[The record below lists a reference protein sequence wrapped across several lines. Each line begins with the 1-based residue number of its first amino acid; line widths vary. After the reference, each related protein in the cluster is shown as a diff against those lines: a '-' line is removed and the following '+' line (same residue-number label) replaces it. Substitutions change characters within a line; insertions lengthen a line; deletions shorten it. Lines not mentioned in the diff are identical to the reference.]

1 MPAPAPV
8 APGTIRDDLIVED
21 EPRLAEL
28 VRAARRWLP
37 KYALPEHVVP
47 LLRFPLKGS
56 ESRKLDKDVLPPP
69 RGVLF
74 DARCAQ
80 VSTETD
86 MFWELRRRRRAV
98 LFGQTRR
105 RARVTNKTAR
115 GSRECPGKQ
124 NRTRRVERRRA
135 AGEARGS
142 GGGGAAAWEKNGSRP
157 GKRRPAELG
166 GETAAAT
173 AAGLGRAP
181 HGPCLTL

>member
-69 RGVLF
+69 RAEHHVGKVGRG
-74 DARCAQ
+74 APP
-80 VSTETD
+80 
-86 MFWELRRRRRAV
+86 LRV
-98 LFGQTRR
+98 G
-105 RARVTNKTAR
+105 RV
-115 GSRECPGKQ
+115 
-124 NRTRRVERRRA
+124 
-135 AGEARGS
+135 
-142 GGGGAAAWEKNGSRP
+142 
-157 GKRRPAELG
+157 
-166 GETAAAT
+166 
-173 AAGLGRAP
+173 
-181 HGPCLTL
+181 